1 MAAMLGGEQVD
12 IAFDE
17 LREID
22 LLTLE
27 VEAPPR
33 LDPRQIEQ
41 LGHDAAEPL
50 GLAVDMAKK
59 SRRALGRERSLDQQ
73 LAESLQGRE
82 RRPQLMRDDRQEF
95 RLGLVELTQAY
106 RRGSD
111 LVLQLAGEAAL
122 AEREPDVLDAERQVS
137 RDFLGGR
144 ADTGRKLAQALHREH
159 PEGSRSRVERQREP
173 AHGPGRETPGPTQ
186 PGIGREVTH
195 LQA

>member
-12 IAFDE
+12 IALDE
-17 LREID
+17 LHEIH
-22 LLTLE
+22 LLMLE
-27 VEAPPR
+27 VEAAPR
-33 LDPRQIEQ
+33 LDARQVEQ

-73 LAESLQGRE
+73 LAEPLQGRE
-82 RRPQLMRDDRQEF
+82 RRPQLMRDDRQEL

-106 RRGSD
+106 RCGGD

-122 AEREPDVLDAERQVS
+122 AEREPDVLDAKRQVP

-144 ADTGRKLAQALHREH
+144 ADAGRKLAWRPREH
-159 PEGSRSRVERQREP
+159 PDGTDPVRAKVSPPRAWTRDASRPNRGSVRGHSPPGER
-173 AHGPGRETPGPTQ
+173 
-186 PGIGREVTH
+186 
-195 LQA
+195 